1 MLFTKFALTQL
12 ITLINN
18 LMVVIHVG
26 IMIYK

>member
-1 MLFTKFALTQL
+1 MLFTKLALTQL